1 MRLFAITGLVASVVT
16 FPVAVPAQDHTA
28 HQAHASHAL
37 HDSIMVPIKALFD
50 GMRTRDTALMR
61 SAFAPGALLAQP
73 PRPGQPLA
81 FETVDGFIA
90 TVSGAPAG
98 PAWDEKLYDPEIR
111 VDGSLASVW
120 TFYTFTAG
128 DYSHCGV
135 DAMHLLRTP
144 SGWKIT
150 TLADTRR
157 RTGCEVTGKKPV

>member
-1 MRLFAITGLVASVVT
+1 MNRMLAAMSAIVVT
-16 FPVAVPAQDHTA
+16 ASPIAAQDHSA
-28 HQAHASHAL
+28 HQAHPSHAL
-37 HDSIMVPIKALFD
+37 HDSVMAPIKALFD
-50 GMRTRDTALMR
+50 GMRTRDTTLMR

-73 PRPGQPLA
+73 PRPGQPLK

-111 VDGSLASVW
+111 VDGSLAAVW

-135 DAMHLLRTP
+135 DAFHVLRTA

-157 RTGCEVTGKKPV
+157 RTGCEVAGKKPA